1 MYKTFFQFTK
11 IQKIFLYNIDSK
23 FNFDNIKESKEKVMK
38 IRENIWKKET
48 KNFYKW
54 KIIKL
59 KYAEN

>member
-48 KNFYKW
+48 KNFYK
-54 KIIKL
+54 
-59 KYAEN
+59 